1 MRCHIKKLRS
11 DPGLFNNHV
20 LCDATSKKLRSDP
33 GLFNKHGQRDATA
46 TDLEATPVSSIVCLV
61 VRDSRMWCPHGI
73 GRDSWVWGEQKTL
86 CSMNSP
92 HEVGEEARH
101 RMDLVVGRK
110 RGVPGVRWL
119 LLLLNLI
126 ISLRII
132 IVEPRPGVFAWD
144 LCTFQQL

>member
-1 MRCHIKKLRS
+1 
-11 DPGLFNNHV
+11 
-20 LCDATSKKLRSDP
+20 
-33 GLFNKHGQRDATA
+33 
-46 TDLEATPVSSIVCLV
+46 
-61 VRDSRMWCPHGI
+61 MWCPHGI
-73 GRDSWVWGEQKTL
+73 GRDSWVWGEQETL

-92 HEVGEEARH
+92 HEVGEEARR

-132 IVEPRPGVFAWD
+132 IVEPGGPRRMALAAGISYTLQKVSVKPK
-144 LCTFQQL
+144 